1 MNYIENVYACLSAP
15 IFMGMICVKG
25 RIRRIMVFLLV
36 GMTVCL
42 LSSYISTF
50 VAVMYGAGLSDAA
63 LEISP
68 LYEEIMKLLP
78 IIFFLL
84 VFEPKR
90 EDARE
95 AVMMTAVGFATF
107 ENVCFMVQ
115 NGAGNIVHLL
125 IRGFGTGAM
134 HTVAGSIMAF
144 GILNIWNS
152 KWIRAAGT
160 LAFLAIAAT
169 YHGVFN
175 ILVSQEGAVAVT
187 GYFIPLFTAVLL
199 LIFRR
204 RHKNFY

>member
-15 IFMGMICVKG
+15 IFMGILCMKG
-25 RIRRIMVFLLV
+25 RIRRIMIFLLV

-50 VAVMYGAGLSDAA
+50 IASVYGASLFDAA
-63 LEISP
+63 IEISP

-90 EDARE
+90 EDAKE

-107 ENVCFMVQ
+107 ENVCFMIQ
-115 NGAGNIVHLL
+115 HGAENIVNLL

-134 HTVAGSIMAF
+134 HIVAGSIMAF
-144 GILNIWNS
+144 GILNLWNS

-169 YHGVFN
+169 FHGVFN
-175 ILVSQEGAVAVT
+175 ILVSQEGVFAVI
-187 GYFIPLFTAVLL
+187 GYFIPLFTAVVL
-199 LIFRR
+199 LIFRY